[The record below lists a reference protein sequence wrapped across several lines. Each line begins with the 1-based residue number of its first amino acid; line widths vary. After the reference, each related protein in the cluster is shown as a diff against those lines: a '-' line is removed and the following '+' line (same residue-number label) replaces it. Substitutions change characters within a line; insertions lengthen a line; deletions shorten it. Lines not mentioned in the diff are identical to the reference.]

1 MTNEILCIIVGML
14 IGSLLTTFIFALVS
28 IGDTNTNIEEED
40 REQEAFLK
48 ELAEM
53 RKR

>member
-1 MTNEILCIIVGML
+1 MLSSVLVFVIGML
-14 IGSLLTTFIFALVS
+14 VGSVFTTFIFALAS
-28 IGDTNTNIEEED
+28 AGKTSSNREEDD
-40 REQEAFLK
+40 REQEAYLK

>member
-1 MTNEILCIIVGML
+1 MLNSVLIFVIGML
-14 IGSLLTTFIFALVS
+14 VGSVLTTFIFALASV
-28 IGDTNTNIEEED
+28 GNTSGSSEEDD
-40 REQEAFLK
+40 REQEAYLK